1 MTRVQKRLS
10 AVINF
15 ARIVLEI
22 DLENVEDGN
31 NQRRVSSYAVTRSG
45 LPPGMYRGTAR
56 GGNPG

>member
-31 NQRRVSSYAVTRSG
+31 NQRRVSIVRSHSQW
-45 LPPGMYRGTAR
+45 LAPRYV
-56 GGNPG
+56 